1 MTNTKEL
8 LVGIFLS
15 IIIFICVL
23 ILFARINMLEEE
35 NNEIKTSAKIEQIQ
49 LVNEKEN
56 IEKEFNSLKEEKEEL
71 STYVSELED
80 DIDFNRHSND
90 VIEAEEAPIKINEYD
105 RDILAR
111 MIAAESN
118 MNYDMMLAIGQVI
131 LNRADIFG
139 FTIEETLFEKG
150 VFTPITDGRYYSI
163 DVSDKA
169 TQAATELLQGYI
181 YEPVGNSTLFCTTA
195 SYNRGN
201 WHSYANGR
209 TIEFVLQIDNTM
221 FFSESK

>member
-1 MTNTKEL
+1 VVE
-8 LVGIFLS
+8 
-15 IIIFICVL
+15 
-23 ILFARINMLEEE
+23 ARIPL
-35 NNEIKTSAKIEQIQ
+35 
-49 LVNEKEN
+49 
-56 IEKEFNSLKEEKEEL
+56 LKLWECQ
-71 STYVSELED
+71 SV
-80 DIDFNRHSND
+80 
-90 VIEAEEAPIKINEYD
+90 
-105 RDILAR
+105 
-111 MIAAESN
+111 
-118 MNYDMMLAIGQVI
+118 
-131 LNRADIFG
+131 
-139 FTIEETLFEKG
+139 
-150 VFTPITDGRYYSI
+150 